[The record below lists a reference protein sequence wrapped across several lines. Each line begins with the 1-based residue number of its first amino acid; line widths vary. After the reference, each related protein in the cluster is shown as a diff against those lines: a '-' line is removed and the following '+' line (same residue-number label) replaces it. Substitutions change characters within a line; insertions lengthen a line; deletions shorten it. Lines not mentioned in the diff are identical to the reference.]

1 MISINDPE
9 LEQLQN
15 DANSQ
20 HSTFTKLTK
29 HALFDLPFR
38 SFFLC
43 AVLASIVSLGLWS
56 AYLNGNLTALNGELS
71 ATVWHIHEMLF
82 AFAATVA
89 VGFILTAAQTWTGRA
104 SIKGLP
110 VIALLV
116 LWIAVRICLLVNT
129 NTSVSLA
136 VVLQSIWWLSVIT
149 IYAKLVLS
157 AKNRRNYLF
166 IPLLTTLMLL
176 NIGVLLFD
184 LNDRTDLALHFARA
198 AVLMFGLMMGIM
210 GGRVIPFFTT
220 AATRTSKI
228 ITPWFLTPMLLVT
241 SIAGISVFFI
251 GKFISLPF
259 TPATLMIASGVLHI
273 IRLGFW
279 RSRVTINVPLLWS
292 LHLSYFCLGL
302 GLILLGLS
310 YLLPALQFGD
320 ALHLLTIGAM
330 ALMIFAMMSRVSLG
344 HTGRALQTHK
354 AVPFSFALLITAAF
368 VRAFL
373 PLLQQHQIAW
383 HLSAILWILAGLI
396 FLVIYSP
403 ILAKP
408 RT

>member
-9 LEQLQN
+9 LQQLQA

-20 HSTFTKLTK
+20 HSTFTKITT

-43 AVLASIVSLGLWS
+43 AVLASILSLGIWS
-56 AYLNGNLTALNGELS
+56 AYLNGEFSVLS
-71 ATVWHIHEMLF
+71 GSLSPTVWHVHEMLF
-82 AFAATVA
+82 AFGATVA
-89 VGFILTAAQTWTGRA
+89 VGFILTAVQTWTGQA

-110 VIALLV
+110 VIGLLV
-116 LWIAVRICLLVNT
+116 LWLLVRICLLVNSSE
-129 NTSVSLA
+129 SVYLG
-136 VVLQSIWWLSVIT
+136 VVLQAVWWLSIIRVFT
-149 IYAKLVLS
+149 KLTFA

-166 IPLLTTLMLL
+166 IPLLSALMLL
-176 NIGVLLFD
+176 NLGILLFD
-184 LNDRTDLALHFARA
+184 LNGRADLSLHFAKT

-210 GGRVIPFFTT
+210 GGRVIPFFTS

-228 ITPWFLTPMLLVT
+228 TTPVFLTPMLLVT
-241 SIAGISVFFI
+241 SVAGISVFFI
-251 GKFISLPF
+251 GQFIRLPF
-259 TPATLMIASGVLHI
+259 TPAALMIASGLFHI
-273 IRLGFW
+273 IRLAFW
-279 RSRVTINVPLLWS
+279 RTRLTVNTPLLWS

-302 GLILLGLS
+302 GLILLGSS
-310 YLLPALQFGD
+310 YLQTQLLFSD

-354 AVPFSFALLITAAF
+354 AIPISFILVFAAAL
-368 VRAFL
+368 VRVFL
-373 PLLQQHQIAW
+373 PLLEQYQLAW
-383 HLSAILWILAGLI
+383 HLSAILWMVAGII

-403 ILAKP
+403 ILSTP
-408 RT
+408 RS